1 MISQFYNKTIKDS
14 DGFSSIR
21 TVALCLIALIIA
33 GCAELGLV
41 RSGVDS
47 NKPVLATVNGNAIET
62 KNIPPKPQRRANT
75 ALVKAAREEDKRI
88 IETFGG
94 VYSNQSVENQI
105 ARIVSKLVAKSEV
118 PSQDFQITILN
129 SPAVNAFALPGG
141 FLYVTRGLLTLANDA
156 SEVAAVLAH
165 EMAHVTSRH
174 GQARLKQA
182 RKAELISKAV
192 EGVISDSSTLESIQ
206 QRGQLSLAAFTQS
219 QELDADV
226 IGVRN
231 AGLAGYDPYAAARF
245 LETMA
250 QYQNYRTTATVTN
263 KTAAPD
269 FLSSHPSTPR
279 RIQQARVSARQFGA
293 PGFGKR
299 DRNTYLNALNNTVF
313 GDDPSEGFVRDR
325 SFYHPQLR
333 FTFSVPTG
341 YIIDNRREAVLA
353 RAENGDSIRFDG
365 VQVPGNLTLSD
376 YMQAGWLVGLNPQS
390 IKSFTINGAPAASA
404 TAVVGEWSFKITVI
418 RSQNSTYRMIFATKK
433 PSLKFDRAVSSTVTS
448 FRSLSEREASNL
460 SSLRIRIVKTKRGDT
475 SFTLSRSMRGLVAN
489 PDQAFTALNG
499 LKPGQA
505 IPSGTLVKIIT
516 DDISG

>member
-1 MISQFYNKTIKDS
+1 MISQLYNKTIKNR

-21 TVALCLIALIIA
+21 TLALCLIALIIA
-33 GCAELGLV
+33 GCAEFGLG
-41 RSGVDS
+41 RSGIDS
-47 NKPVLATVNGNAIET
+47 KKPVLATVNGKAIEA
-62 KNIPPKPQRRANT
+62 KNIPPRPQHRANKT
-75 ALVKAAREEDKRI
+75 LVNAARGEGARI

-94 VYSNQSVENQI
+94 VYSNQSLENQI
-105 ARIVSKLVAKSEV
+105 ARIVSKLVAKSEI
-118 PSQDFQITILN
+118 PSQEFQITILN
-129 SPAVNAFALPGG
+129 SPAVNALALPGG
-141 FLYVTRGLLTLANDA
+141 LLYVTRGLLTLANDA

-165 EMAHVTSRH
+165 EMAHITSKH
-174 GQARLKQA
+174 GQARLKKA
-182 RKAELISKAV
+182 RKAELISRAV

-206 QRGQLSLAAFTQS
+206 QRSQLSFAAFTQA

-245 LETMA
+245 LEAMA

-263 KTAAPD
+263 KTTAKD

-279 RIQQARVSARQFGA
+279 RIQQARISARQFGA
-293 PGFGKR
+293 PGFGTR
-299 DRNTYLNALNNTVF
+299 DRNTYLRALNNTVF

-325 SFYHPQLR
+325 SFFHPQLR

-376 YMQAGWLVGLNPQS
+376 YIQAGWIIGMDPQS
-390 IKSFTINGAPAASA
+390 IKSFTINGAPAASVTA
-404 TAVVGEWSFKITVI
+404 TVDGLSFKITLI
-418 RSQNSTYRMIFATKK
+418 RTQNITYRMIFATEK
-433 PSLKFDRAVSSTVTS
+433 PNLKFDRAVSSTVTS
-448 FRSLSEREASNL
+448 FRSLSETEANNL
-460 SSLRIRIVKTKRGDT
+460 SPLRIRIVKTKRGDT

-499 LKPGQA
+499 LKPGKA
-505 IPSGTLVKIIT
+505 IPPGTLVKIIT
-516 DDISG
+516 DGVSG